1 MLNKEKEKFYLTI
14 AAIFVIGI
22 VLLWQGVLGSKALV
36 DDFIKKINDKKLII
50 AAYDFKEN
58 DFTRTLENYNFTKNK
73 IDTLSS
79 YFVGEENFP
88 EFIKELELTAEQI
101 NSKFEITEITETNPS
116 DAKNNKEKKASAA
129 KEAKKD
135 SGKDGS
141 YVIKVVVGGSL
152 DQLVRFISKVESM
165 PYYVYIDSV
174 NINLDSGVDL
184 NNNGLPGKKIPD
196 GSIKAQLVI
205 KVFKKQNFNDKK

>member
-14 AAIFVIGI
+14 AAISIIGI
-22 VLLWQGVLGSKALV
+22 VLLWQGVFGSKALV

-58 DFTRTLENYNFTKNK
+58 DFSRTLENYNFAKNK
-73 IDTLSS
+73 IDTLDS

-88 EFIKELELTAEQI
+88 DFIKELELTAEQI
-101 NSKFEITEITETNPS
+101 NSKFEITEIAETNPS
-116 DAKNNKEKKASAA
+116 DVTNNKEKKASAA
-129 KEAKKD
+129 KEVKKD
-135 SGKDGS
+135 SGKDSS
-141 YVIKVVVGGSL
+141 YIIKVVVGGSL
-152 DQLVRFISKVESM
+152 DHLIKFISRVESM

-184 NNNGLPGKKIPD
+184 NNSGLQGKKIPD